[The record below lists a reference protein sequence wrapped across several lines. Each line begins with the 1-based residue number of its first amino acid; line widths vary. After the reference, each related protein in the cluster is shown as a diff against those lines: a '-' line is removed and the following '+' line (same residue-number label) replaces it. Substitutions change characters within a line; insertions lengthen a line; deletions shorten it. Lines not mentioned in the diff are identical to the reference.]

1 MNWVI
6 ILFVMAVIT
15 VSFFVGRAGYEAY
28 QKNKNLEQEIAK
40 LQEKEEKL
48 SFENELL
55 EKKIDYFR
63 TEDFT
68 EREAKEKLNLKHPDE
83 NVVVVRDWMFEEN
96 TENKTAEKNV
106 LVEKED
112 SAVYKKWWNMF
123 FSPLKNE
130 NT

>member
-6 ILFVMAVIT
+6 ILFVIAVIT
-15 VSFFVGRAGYEAY
+15 VSFFVGRSGYEAY

-48 SFENELL
+48 TFENELL

-96 TENKTAEKNV
+96 AENETAEKNV

-112 SAVYKKWWNMF
+112 LPLYKKWWNIF